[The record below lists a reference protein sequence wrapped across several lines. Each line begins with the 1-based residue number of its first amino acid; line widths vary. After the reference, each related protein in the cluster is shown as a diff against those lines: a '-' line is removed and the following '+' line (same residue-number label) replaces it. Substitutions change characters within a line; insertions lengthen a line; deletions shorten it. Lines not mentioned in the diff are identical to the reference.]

1 MVPTLPCC
9 HPLPIGKSANPSI
22 LFFQGCACTDL
33 TESPAWER
41 GRQSVLRTLGALSMN
56 EKTQEG
62 VCWGAVSGTDLGRF
76 AKAV

>member
-1 MVPTLPCC
+1 MVPTPPCC
-9 HPLPIGKSANPSI
+9 HPLPIRKPANPSI
-22 LFFQGCACTDL
+22 LFFQGCAYIDL

-41 GRQSVLRTLGALSMN
+41 GRQRVLRTLGALSMN

-62 VCWGAVSGTDLGRF
+62 VCLGAVSGTDLGRL